1 MCTGMLIF
9 AHGGF
14 IFAKALKN
22 DDDFSTSNSYCI
34 FSSHNSSIAVMS
46 CYLFSLKICATKEP
60 KRRRRRTFTVFV
72 RGKYFSLWDHPPII
86 NLTPSHH

>member
-46 CYLFSLKICATKEP
+46 CYLFSLKICARSTD
-60 KRRRRRTFTVFV
+60 KRAKKKKKKNFHSFCE
-72 RGKYFSLWDHPPII
+72 G
-86 NLTPSHH
+86 